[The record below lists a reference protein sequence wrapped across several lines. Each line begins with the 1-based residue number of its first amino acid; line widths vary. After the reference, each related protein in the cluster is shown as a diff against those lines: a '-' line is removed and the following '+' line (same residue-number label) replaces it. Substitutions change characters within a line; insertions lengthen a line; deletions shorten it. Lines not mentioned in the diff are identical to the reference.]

1 MKMPQFSEKLS
12 RSAYYKRI
20 FTRNKTQIAAFRALL
35 KDDES
40 QKVLRC
46 IFSAYRSV
54 IRPSEYY
61 WQKAAS
67 APCTEPHFVTEEGYQ
82 VFGTANPYYLRDI
95 FRITP
100 ELVLL
105 DGGAYIGDTIWTLY
119 QLLGEPCAY
128 TYAFE
133 PNEVNHKKLQKFA
146 GNYPN
151 RICCFTC
158 GLDDH
163 EGTENFRMADAGSRI
178 CEDGG
183 RAIHVIDAG
192 AFLSGI
198 EQHFPTF
205 IKLDIEGRERQ
216 VISSMRGYIRE
227 RKPDL
232 AVSIYHNL
240 EDLWEIPLFI
250 HEICPEYSIYIRHQ
264 SNYFTETIC
273 YATVSEE

>member
-1 MKMPQFSEKLS
+1 MPQFFEQTS
-12 RSAYYKRI
+12 RSLYYKRI
-20 FTRNKTQIAAFRALL
+20 FSRNKTQIAAFKNLL
-35 KDDES
+35 EDDES
-40 QKVLRC
+40 QKVLRY
-46 IFSAYRSV
+46 ILNAYQSV
-54 IRPSEYY
+54 NRPSEYY

-82 VFGTANPYYLRDI
+82 VFGTANPYYLQDI
-95 FRITP
+95 FHITP
-100 ELVLL
+100 EMVLL
-105 DGGAYIGDTIWTLY
+105 DGGAYVGDTIRILY
-119 QLLGEPCAY
+119 QLLGKPCAY

-133 PNEVNHKKLQKFA
+133 PNEMNHKKLQKFA
-146 GNYPN
+146 GNYPD
-151 RICCFTC
+151 RIRCFTC

-163 EGTENFRMADAGSRI
+163 DGTERFHMADSGSRI
-178 CEDGG
+178 CEDGNC
-183 RAIHVIDAG
+183 AIHVIDTG

-198 EQHFPTF
+198 NQHFPTF

-216 VISSMRGYIRE
+216 VISSMRDYIRR

-273 YATVSEE
+273 YATVSEA